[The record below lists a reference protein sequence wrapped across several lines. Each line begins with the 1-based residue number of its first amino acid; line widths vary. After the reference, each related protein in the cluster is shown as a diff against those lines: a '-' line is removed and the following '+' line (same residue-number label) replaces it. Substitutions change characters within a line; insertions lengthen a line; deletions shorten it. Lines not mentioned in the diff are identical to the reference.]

1 LLPNNGNVPFQVAKR
16 DRIAQIII
24 EKITTRGL
32 VQVLELPKTEQSK
45 KGFGLTGSRNTT
57 LQSINIDEGN
67 GANVQPHTTLQDKG
81 NRTTQYYNIYMIYH
95 EIDEFPDEWINAK
108 TSHSQVLYKKYQ
120 GQIEDKLQ
128 ESTEDLVP

>member
-1 LLPNNGNVPFQVAKR
+1 MLPNNGNVPFQVAKR

-67 GANVQPHTTLQDKG
+67 GANVQPHTTLHDEG
-81 NRTTQYYNIYMIYH
+81 NRT
-95 EIDEFPDEWINAK
+95 
-108 TSHSQVLYKKYQ
+108 
-120 GQIEDKLQ
+120 
-128 ESTEDLVP
+128 